1 MGVSSLP
8 KTVTRHR
15 RDCDLKPGPSA
26 PESSTLTT
34 RLPSHHRY
42 IGLMIN
48 LVQAISLLPRDSTEW
63 GIGTERAHFP
73 RRWSRIGTWM
83 NYELYKPQMYLRSLE
98 SWPSSGAST
107 LPEPDNYGE
116 HFFREWYV
124 TFLPP
129 YSQQHCSE
137 HCCLISTTRT
147 TFIHRKSVILYT
159 VPPTRT
165 KLGERAFSS
174 LARQLETHY
183 RVTFAKSQT
192 LVHFKR
198 HLKFYSLIII
208 FTPGVGYVLC
218 CTLCSML
225 YTLLAVNI
233 VIGVQ

>member
-1 MGVSSLP
+1 MVEQ
-8 KTVTRHR
+8 V
-15 RDCDLKPGPSA
+15 DCVIHTIHLA
-26 PESSTLTT
+26 LLSSTLTT

-73 RRWSRIGTWM
+73 RRWSRIGAWM

-129 YSQQHCSE
+129 HSQQHCSE

-165 KLGERAFSS
+165 KLGERAFSVTGPTAWNS
-174 LARQLETHY
+174 LPRDIRKITD
-183 RVTFAKSQT
+183 TST
-192 LVHFKR
+192 FKR
-198 HLKFYSLIII
+198 HLN
-208 FTPGVGYVLC
+208 FTL
-218 CTLCSML
+218 
-225 YTLLAVNI
+225 
-233 VIGVQ
+233 